1 MLNAIAN
8 HDIECHIEV
17 LATSPNHELITETPH
32 ISKLHVRLKSKIA
45 DHMFQ
50 YKLLRQRWD
59 AVLITRRTQP
69 LQLFYRL
76 ENAPYKRSRHYYKD
90 SRDKPEMLI
99 RLSML
104 EGLIPDY
111 GEKVDPIIHF
121 NHERKGK
128 ALNYLGI
135 DDSASIL
142 TVSPG
147 ASGPDG
153 MWDKDNYI
161 SVINAIKGNFDCVI
175 AVGSENERTL
185 CEYVALKTGAIAAGG
200 VFELLDVCALLFQSS
215 LRNGNDSGLGHVV
228 AGVDARCA
236 VIGDMSS
243 MPLTPWVQHM
253 PLGNVKDINVEQ
265 ALEFLRSQ
273 GLIE

>member
-1 MLNAIAN
+1 ML
-8 HDIECHIEV
+8 
-17 LATSPNHELITETPH
+17 
-32 ISKLHVRLKSKIA
+32 
-45 DHMFQ
+45 Q

-59 AVLITRRTQP
+59 AVLITRRAQP

-76 ENAPYKRSRHYYKD
+76 ANTPYKRSRHYYKD

-111 GEKVDPIIHF
+111 GEKVDPTIHF

-128 ALNYLGI
+128 VLKHLWV

-153 MWDKDNYI
+153 MWDKDNYV

-175 AVGSENERTL
+175 AVGSENESTL
-185 CEYVALKTGAIAAGG
+185 CEYVASKTGAIAAGG
-200 VFELLDVCALLFQSS
+200 VFELLDVCALLSQSS
-215 LRNGNDSGLGHVV
+215 LHIGNDSGLGHVA
-228 AGVDARCA
+228 AGVGARCA
-236 VIGDMSS
+236 VIGDMSGMS
-243 MPLTPWVQHM
+243 FKPWGQHIL
-253 PLGNVKDINVEQ
+253 LGNVKEINVEQ
-265 ALEFLRSQ
+265 ALEFLRSNK
-273 GLIE
+273 LV